1 LPTLGHDASA
11 PSQSL
16 DADVL
21 TSRKAKK
28 YGHDDRLLPDLLHSP
43 STDKQLAD
51 SLIVIMGRSTK
62 GQKQRHLLTQP
73 TTVVFPWKSTA
84 LLFPANEKNPP
95 GLGTALGNLAGGI

>member
-28 YGHDDRLLPDLLHSP
+28 YGHDDRPLPDRLRYP

-51 SLIVIMGRSTK
+51 SSIVIMGRLVN
-62 GQKQRHLLTQP
+62 GQKQGHLLTQP
-73 TTVVFPWKSTA
+73 TTVVFPWKSTV
-84 LLFPANEKNPP
+84 LLSPANEKNPP